1 MSILIKLPHI
11 IEEGKKQ
18 CEAILKTSSAP
29 FHLVEG
35 FQEEDQQDGNQGVI
49 VNGDNLQF
57 MASLLAQGEKLDL
70 IYIDPP
76 FFSKSNYGN
85 AIKVKAK
92 DSEKAQVIT
101 QNAYRDTW
109 DGGLEGYLSMLTPRL
124 YLMKALLKDTG
135 TLWVHLDWHASH
147 YVKILLDEI
156 FGEEQFINEVIW
168 NYKSGG
174 ASKKRFG
181 RKHDTLLFY
190 GKSKHYY
197 FKPQQE
203 KSYNRGMKP
212 YRFKGVE
219 EFQDPLGW
227 YTMVNMKDVWQID
240 MVGRTSAERT
250 GYATQKPESLIERIL
265 TSCTKEGDVCADF
278 FAGSGTMAAVAQKMN
293 RNWIACDIGG
303 LSTLKTMQ
311 RIVKNRGNCQLLRE
325 KTDCGGVLDVRIEV
339 VGQGHVG
346 REMDVKV
353 TLCSYRIK
361 NMESLALDEKDRI
374 QTQAVL
380 ETDSLQ
386 LIEYWS
392 VDFQYDGICFKPQQR
407 FAKEKGELLLYG
419 TQAGSCFKKIA
430 IGGMDSFGNSFFTV
444 VTTKE

>member
-219 EFQDPLGW
+219 EFQDRLGW

-293 RNWIACDIGG
+293 RNW
-303 LSTLKTMQ
+303 
-311 RIVKNRGNCQLLRE
+311 
-325 KTDCGGVLDVRIEV
+325 
-339 VGQGHVG
+339 
-346 REMDVKV
+346 
-353 TLCSYRIK
+353 
-361 NMESLALDEKDRI
+361 
-374 QTQAVL
+374 
-380 ETDSLQ
+380 
-386 LIEYWS
+386 
-392 VDFQYDGICFKPQQR
+392 
-407 FAKEKGELLLYG
+407 
-419 TQAGSCFKKIA
+419 
-430 IGGMDSFGNSFFTV
+430 
-444 VTTKE
+444 